1 MAQTAEKNIVL
12 SRGLGWKIDGTYP
25 AGYLTGLA
33 LRVKF
38 TSLDDGAVVWEVT
51 KANSPTIITD
61 NGNILEIRIADATA
75 GENSGTPAFS
85 ALTKER
91 YGYAIETG
99 AGNAM
104 RRLQGIATIAPASG
118 PVDALSTQDFDV
130 TFSDGVAVT
139 FTGLTTD
146 QLEALITGA
155 GAETTPV
162 SGDLVPIV
170 VAGVLKKLDVA
181 DFPGGVPAAHAL
193 GGAEHTASTLADV
206 NSKVSDATL
215 DDASDP
221 RPPRLAL
228 TNALVGATYILLPG
242 DAGGLVISA
251 TGGTAITVNASS
263 AATNDIFWLR
273 QGGAGVLSLVADG
286 VTINGPTA
294 TVAQFDVLIL
304 MAQSATLF
312 HAYYVPRN
320 IMRVGVYDP
329 AGIGEQVVGLAAV
342 QAMTGQKTF
351 TEATLTDA
359 ANIAWNL
366 NTAQAA
372 KVTLA
377 GNRTLDNPT
386 NMKAGGTYILRV
398 IQDGAGSRTLAYG
411 AAYKW
416 PGGTA
421 PTLSTGGG
429 AVDILTFLSDGT
441 SMFGV
446 AQLNFS

>member
-12 SRGLGWKIDGTYP
+12 SRGLGWKIDVQYP
-25 AGYLTGLA
+25 AGYLAGKDLELA
-33 LRVKF
+33 F
-38 TSLDDGAVVWEVT
+38 TSLDDGAILWRITQAQAELT
-51 KANSPTIITD
+51 ANGD
-61 NGNILEIRIADATA
+61 ILEIRVADGTL
-75 GENSGTPAFS
+75 GVNTGTPAFS
-85 ALTKER
+85 TLTAER
-91 YGYAIETG
+91 YGYRLDTD
-99 AGNAM
+99 AGNSK
-104 RRLQGIATIAPASG
+104 RRVQGRATIAPASG
-118 PVDALSTQDFDV
+118 PVEVLTTQDFDV
-130 TFSDGVAVT
+130 TFDDGFSVT
-139 FTGLTTD
+139 FAGLTTD

-263 AATNDIFWLR
+263 AATNNIFWLR

-329 AGIGEQVVGLAAV
+329 AGIAEQVVGLAAV

-429 AVDILTFLSDGT
+429 AVDILTFVSDGT

-446 AQLNFS
+446 SQLNFS